1 MVFDKDDVGVVTDS
15 RNKGWRRFA
24 LTRRSAPL
32 SRQNPTKI
40 NLPLGMLLSF
50 FSCLAIRH
58 RGVLDLSASDGL
70 ALISS
75 G

>member
-50 FSCLAIRH
+50 FSCLAI
-58 RGVLDLSASDGL
+58 
-70 ALISS
+70 
-75 G
+75 